1 MWFSVAAPLVAAVAA
16 AAVETI
22 PVRLDDN
29 VSVPA
34 TAAAVLWWVS
44 LFSEDSVA
52 GFASAPVA
60 VIGAAFVV
68 NAVVSV
74 AGYLL
79 GTLTIS
85 GVIGGAVIGIVIVL
99 TVGWA
104 GWVLL
109 LATFGMAVV
118 TTRIGLRRKMRLG
131 IAEGR
136 GGRRGAGNAFA
147 NTGVAAAAAVLAAV
161 SYAPTAA
168 LIALRRRTRRWR
180 QRHDGQRSR
189 QGMGPAACCSRPSGR
204 VPPGTPGG
212 VSLVGT
218 AAGLA
223 GAIGLGALGAA
234 TGLVSWEALLPITAG
249 ATIGAFAESA
259 MGATLEERGVLN
271 NDLLNFLNTAIAA
284 AAAIFIAK
292 SIR

>member
-1 MWFSVAAPLVAAVAA
+1 M
-16 AAVETI
+16 
-22 PVRLDDN
+22 
-29 VSVPA
+29 
-34 TAAAVLWWVS
+34 
-44 LFSEDSVA
+44 
-52 GFASAPVA
+52 
-60 VIGAAFVV
+60 AFLV

-136 GGRRGAGNAFA
+136 GGRRGAGNAIA
-147 NTGVAAAAAVLAAV
+147 NTGIAAAAAVLAAV

-168 LIALRRRTRRWR
+168 LIAFV
-180 QRHDGQRSR
+180 
-189 QGMGPAACCSRPSGR
+189 AALAAGGSDTMASEVGKAFGRPLLFPTFR
-204 VPPGTPGG
+204 PVPPGTPGG

-218 AAGLA
+218 AAGVA

-284 AAAIFIAK
+284 ATAILIAK
-292 SIR
+292 SLR